1 MKKITYTIIKI
12 ILISILLI
20 ISLIGTGFLY
30 YKTNSS
36 SFRTKS
42 EIIFTEDIIEDDESK
57 NTINI
62 DTKVVLPGEKVEIIN
77 EIEDW
82 RLVLVN
88 SENPLPEDFSIE
100 LAKVNGTKEFDA
112 RAASE
117 LIEMLQAMKL
127 SGASN
132 IWIQSAYRTPE
143 YQANLYQNKVQ
154 DFILMGKSRQD
165 AEVLASK
172 WVNKSETSEHNLGLA
187 IDFNNVKRDF
197 ENTKEF
203 KWLVENAENYGFIL
217 RYKKEKKHI
226 TKVNYEPWHWRY
238 VGKEY
243 AKEMNGLDMCLEEY
257 LEYIKEK
264 NIKSIN

>member
-1 MKKITYTIIKI
+1 MKKITYSILKIIFILI
-12 ILISILLI
+12 ILIT
-20 ISLIGTGFLY
+20 SLIGTGFLY
-30 YKTNSS
+30 YKKNNSS
-36 SFRTKS
+36 LKSKS
-42 EIIFTEDIIEDDESK
+42 EVIFAEDIKKEHEK
-57 NTINI
+57 ENTINI
-62 DTKVVLPGEKVEIIN
+62 DTKVELPGEKIEIIN
-77 EIEDW
+77 EVDDW

-117 LIEMLQAMKL
+117 LMEMLQAMKL

-143 YQANLYQNKVQ
+143 YQENLYQNKVQ
-154 DFILMGKSRQD
+154 DFIVMGKSRQD
-165 AEVLASK
+165 AEVLAAK

-187 IDFNNVKRDF
+187 VDFNNVKRDF

-203 KWLVENAENYGFIL
+203 KWLVENAENYGFVL
-217 RYKKEKKHI
+217 RYKREKQNI

-243 AKEMNGLDMCLEEY
+243 AKEMNSLDMCLEEY
-257 LEYIKEK
+257 VEYIKEK